1 MHRANQVARCFC
13 SCGELMEKIHRLT
26 ATENGERV
34 DKYAARQVPS
44 LSRSRIRNLIDVG
57 LLTVNGRVVR
67 PSQRLREGD
76 ELVLRVPPAEE
87 VDLIP
92 QPMPLRV
99 VYEDDDLVVVDK
111 PGDLVVH
118 PAPGHESGTL
128 ANALLARYPDL
139 PIDEDGRPGIVHRL
153 DKDTSGLIIVAK
165 NDASRRSLQGQFKEG
180 QVDKIYLALVEGTVE
195 PERGIVDAPIGRD
208 PKNRKRMAVVR
219 TGGRQAV
226 TEYRVL
232 EHLGGF
238 TLLEVRPRTGRTHQ
252 VRVHLAFVHH
262 PVVGDKVYGHRKQR
276 LAVERQF
283 LHAHRLGFRL
293 PGSGQ
298 AVELESELPVELA
311 GVLDDLRKPTV
322 IDAQEWERL
331 GSEE

>member
-1 MHRANQVARCFC
+1 
-13 SCGELMEKIHRLT
+13 MEKIHRLT
-26 ATENGERV
+26 ATEDGERV
-34 DKYAARQVPS
+34 DKCAARQVPS
-44 LSRSRIRNLIDVG
+44 LSRSRIRNLIDIG

-67 PSQRLREGD
+67 PSHRLRQGD
-76 ELVLRVPPAEE
+76 ELVLRVPPVQE
-87 VDLIP
+87 VELIP
-92 QPMPLRV
+92 QAMPLRV

-195 PERGIVDAPIGRD
+195 PERGIVDAPIGRN

-262 PVVGDKVYGHRKQR
+262 PVVGDKVYGRRKQR

-298 AVELESELPVELA
+298 AVELESDLPVELA
-311 GVLDDLRKPTV
+311 CVLDDLRKPTV
-322 IDAQEWERL
+322 IDAEEWERL

>member
-1 MHRANQVARCFC
+1 
-13 SCGELMEKIHRLT
+13 MEKIHRLT

-165 NDASRRSLQGQFKEG
+165 NDAARRNLQAQFKEG
-180 QVDKIYLALVEGTVE
+180 QVDKIYLALVEETVK

-262 PVVGDKVYGHRKQR
+262 PVVGDMVYGHRKQR
-276 LAVERQF
+276 LAMERQF

-298 AVELESELPVELA
+298 AVELESDLPVELA
-311 GVLDDLRKPTV
+311 GVLDDLRKPNV
-322 IDAQEWERL
+322 IDAEEWERL

>member
-1 MHRANQVARCFC
+1 V
-13 SCGELMEKIHRLT
+13 
-26 ATENGERV
+26 
-34 DKYAARQVPS
+34 
-44 LSRSRIRNLIDVG
+44 
-57 LLTVNGRVVR
+57 
-67 PSQRLREGD
+67 
-76 ELVLRVPPAEE
+76 VLRVPPAEE
-87 VDLIP
+87 VELVP
-92 QPMPLRV
+92 QPMPLSV
-99 VYEDDDLVVVDK
+99 VYEDDDLIVVDK
-111 PGDLVVH
+111 PAKLVVH

-165 NDASRRSLQGQFKEG
+165 DDASRRNLQGQFKEG

-226 TEYRVL
+226 TEYRIL

-252 VRVHLAFVHH
+252 VRVHLAFVQH
-262 PVVGDKVYGHRKQR
+262 PVVGDRVYGRRKQR

-283 LHAHRLGFRL
+283 LHAHRLSFLL
-293 PGSGQ
+293 PTSGQ

-311 GVLDDLRKPTV
+311 SVLQDLRKPTV
-322 IDAQEWERL
+322 IDAEEWERL
-331 GSEE
+331 GSED

>member
-1 MHRANQVARCFC
+1 
-13 SCGELMEKIHRLT
+13 
-26 ATENGERV
+26 
-34 DKYAARQVPS
+34 
-44 LSRSRIRNLIDVG
+44 
-57 LLTVNGRVVR
+57 
-67 PSQRLREGD
+67 
-76 ELVLRVPPAEE
+76 
-87 VDLIP
+87 
-92 QPMPLRV
+92 
-99 VYEDDDLVVVDK
+99 
-111 PGDLVVH
+111 
-118 PAPGHESGTL
+118 
-128 ANALLARYPDL
+128 
-139 PIDEDGRPGIVHRL
+139 L

-262 PVVGDKVYGHRKQR
+262 PVVGDKVYGRRKQR

-322 IDAQEWERL
+322 IDAEEWERL
-331 GSEE
+331 GSGG

>member
-1 MHRANQVARCFC
+1 
-13 SCGELMEKIHRLT
+13 MEKIHRLT

-67 PSQRLREGD
+67 PSHRLRQGD
-76 ELVLRVPPAEE
+76 ELVLRVPPVQE
-87 VDLIP
+87 VELIP

-165 NDASRRSLQGQFKEG
+165 NDASRRNLQGQFKEG
-180 QVDKIYLALVEGTVE
+180 QVDKIYLALVEGTVK

-252 VRVHLAFVHH
+252 VRVHLAFVQH
-262 PVVGDKVYGHRKQR
+262 PVVGD
-276 LAVERQF
+276 
-283 LHAHRLGFRL
+283 
-293 PGSGQ
+293 
-298 AVELESELPVELA
+298 
-311 GVLDDLRKPTV
+311 
-322 IDAQEWERL
+322 
-331 GSEE
+331 

>member
-1 MHRANQVARCFC
+1 
-13 SCGELMEKIHRLT
+13 MEEIHRLT
-26 ATENGERV
+26 ATEDGERV
-34 DKYAARQVPS
+34 DKYAAQQLPS
-44 LSRSRIRNLIDVG
+44 LSRSRIRHLIAVG

-67 PSQRLREGD
+67 PSHRLRQGD

-87 VDLIP
+87 VELVP

-111 PGDLVVH
+111 PADLVVH

-139 PIDEDGRPGIVHRL
+139 PIDENGRPGIVHRL

-165 NDASRRSLQGQFKEG
+165 NDSSRRCLQGQFKEG

-208 PKNRKRMAVVR
+208 PKNRKRMAVVP

-232 EHLGGF
+232 EHVGQF

-252 VRVHLAFVHH
+252 VRVHLAFLQH
-262 PVVGDKVYGHRKQR
+262 PVVGDRVYGRRKQR
-276 LAVERQF
+276 LALERQF

-293 PGSGQ
+293 PSSGQ
-298 AVELESELPVELA
+298 AVELESELPVELV
-311 GVLDDLRKPTV
+311 GVLKDLRKPTV
-322 IDAQEWERL
+322 IDAEEWERL
-331 GSEE
+331 GLVE

>member
-1 MHRANQVARCFC
+1 
-13 SCGELMEKIHRLT
+13 MEKTHRLT
-26 ATENGERV
+26 AARDGERV
-34 DKYAARQVPS
+34 DKYAAQQVPS
-44 LSRSRIRNLIDVG
+44 LSRSRIRHLIDAG

-87 VDLIP
+87 VELIP

-165 NDASRRSLQGQFKEG
+165 DDASRRNLQGQFKEG
-180 QVDKIYLALVEGTVE
+180 QVDKIYLALVEGAVK

-226 TEYRVL
+226 TEYRIL

-252 VRVHLAFVHH
+252 VRVHLAFVQH
-262 PVVGDKVYGHRKQR
+262 PVVGDRVYGRRKQR

-283 LHAHRLGFRL
+283 LHAHRLSFLL
-293 PGSGQ
+293 PTSGQ

-311 GVLDDLRKPTV
+311 SVLQDLRKPTV
-322 IDAQEWERL
+322 IDAEEWERL
-331 GSEE
+331 GSED